1 VRPTIVDTN
10 EPQITEGDLSRI
22 SGQPSTL
29 SVIRNWYLEGEIMT
43 NKRQNIVERFVD
55 SYAAA
60 VSDAADA
67 AGIGAVCMDSGIGPV
82 SKNKR
87 VVGFA
92 RTAKT
97 ARSAA
102 NHPYDEE
109 QIVTFMTLA
118 SRANKYD
125 VIVVDMSGAT
135 DCSGWGQI
143 VTRIAVSRGA
153 VGTIVDG
160 TVRDQ
165 ADVDT
170 LDFPVFARG
179 RHPGTLRGRLDV
191 ESIGES
197 IKCGGVTVHHGDLI
211 LGDGDGVVVIPQD
224 RIDEV
229 AVAAD
234 EIVAADTW
242 WEDRLKEGKDPHE
255 LHKEKPI
262 P

>member
-1 VRPTIVDTN
+1 
-10 EPQITEGDLSRI
+10 
-22 SGQPSTL
+22 
-29 SVIRNWYLEGEIMT
+29 M
-43 NKRQNIVERFVD
+43 
-55 SYAAA
+55 AA

-67 AGIGAVCMDSGIGPV
+67 VGIGAVCMDSGIGPV

-97 ARSAA
+97 ARSPA

-109 QIVTFMTLA
+109 QVVTFMTLA
-118 SRANKYD
+118 SQASKYD
-125 VIVVDMSGAT
+125 IIVVDMSGAT

-143 VTRIAVSRGA
+143 VTRIALSHGA
-153 VGTIVDG
+153 VGAVVDG
-160 TVRDQ
+160 TVRDI

-170 LDFPVFARG
+170 MDFPVFARG
-179 RHPGTLRGRLDV
+179 RHPGTLRGRLNV

-197 IKCGGVTVHHGDLI
+197 IKCGGVTVHHGDLV

-224 RIDEV
+224 RIADV
-229 AVAAD
+229 AIAAD
-234 EIVAADTW
+234 EIISADSW
-242 WEDRLKEGKDPHE
+242 WEEKLKEGKDPHE

>member
-1 VRPTIVDTN
+1 M
-10 EPQITEGDLSRI
+10 S
-22 SGQPSTL
+22 S
-29 SVIRNWYLEGEIMT
+29 
-43 NKRQNIVERFVD
+43 KRRDIVERFID
-55 SYAAA
+55 FYAAA

-67 AGIGAVCMDSGIGPV
+67 VGIGAVCMDNGIGPV

-97 ARSAA
+97 ARAPA

-109 QIVTFMTLA
+109 QVVAFMTLA
-118 SRANKYD
+118 SRANQYD
-125 VIVVDMSGAT
+125 VIVIDMSGTT

-143 VTRIAVSRGA
+143 VTRIAVTQGA
-153 VGTIVDG
+153 VGTVVDG
-160 TVRDQ
+160 TVRDM

-170 LDFPVFARG
+170 MDFPVFARG
-179 RHPGTLRGRLDV
+179 RHPGTMRGRLNV

-197 IKCGGVTVHHGDLI
+197 VKCGGVTVHHGDLI

-224 RIDEV
+224 RIEEV
-229 AVAAD
+229 SVAAE
-234 EIVAADTW
+234 EILSADSW
-242 WEDRLKEGKDPHE
+242 WEERLKEGKDPHE
-255 LHKEKPI
+255 LAKEKPI

>member
-1 VRPTIVDTN
+1 MHVS
-10 EPQITEGDLSRI
+10 QITEGDLSRFTC
-22 SGQPSTL
+22 QPSTL
-29 SVIRNWYLEGEIMT
+29 SVIHNWNPKGEIMSD
-43 NKRQNIVERFVD
+43 KQGNIVKRFID
-55 SYAAA
+55 LYTAA

-67 AGIGAVCMDSGIGPV
+67 VGIGAVCMDNGIGPV
-82 SKNKR
+82 GINNR

-109 QIVTFMTLA
+109 EIVTFMTLA
-118 SRANKYD
+118 SRANQYD

-153 VGTIVDG
+153 VGTVVDG
-160 TVRDQ
+160 TVRDM
-165 ADVDT
+165 ADVDKM
-170 LDFPVFARG
+170 DFPVFARG
-179 RHPGTLRGRLDV
+179 RHPGTLRGRLNV

-211 LGDGDGVVVIPQD
+211 HGDGDGVVVIPQD
-224 RIDEV
+224 RIEEV
-229 AVAAD
+229 AVAA
-234 EIVAADTW
+234 EEMVAADSW
-242 WEDRLKEGKDPHE
+242 WEEKLKEGKDPHE
-255 LHKEKPI
+255 LQKEKPI

>member
-1 VRPTIVDTN
+1 M
-10 EPQITEGDLSRI
+10 S
-22 SGQPSTL
+22 
-29 SVIRNWYLEGEIMT
+29 
-43 NKRQNIVERFVD
+43 NKRREIVERFIN

-67 AGIGAVCMDSGIGPV
+67 AGIGAVCMDSGIVPV
-82 SKNKR
+82 SKNIR

-97 ARSAA
+97 VRAAA

-109 QIVTFMTLA
+109 EIVTFMTLA
-118 SRANKYD
+118 SKADQYD

-143 VTRIAVSRGA
+143 VTRIAMSRGA
-153 VGTIVDG
+153 VGAVVDG
-160 TVRDQ
+160 TVRDI

-170 LDFPVFARG
+170 MDFPVFARG
-179 RHPGTLRGRLDV
+179 RHPGTLRGRLNV
-191 ESIGES
+191 ESVGQP
-197 IKCGGVTVHHGDLI
+197 IKCGGVTVHNGDLI

-224 RIDEV
+224 RIEDV
-229 AVAAD
+229 AVATE
-234 EIVAADTW
+234 EIIAADSW
-242 WEDRLKEGKDPHE
+242 WEEKLKEGKDPHE